1 MSHDSERTDAPTD
14 ERTSGRTGARSCE
27 RTGDSSGGDADRHA
41 RAGDAL
47 VVNDYDGDPA
57 WSANRND
64 LGEWCGAGS
73 FANGSGEVED
83 GALVLEYDNGGWFQE
98 QINRDVS
105 DYDTLVLQVRGANG
119 GEESEVRFSMGGA
132 SGMLAGVTD
141 DSVGTSFSELAVD
154 MEGGRRPDV
163 VEPLATAQLLAGRQ

>member
-1 MSHDSERTDAPTD
+1 M
-14 ERTSGRTGARSCE
+14 
-27 RTGDSSGGDADRHA
+27 
-41 RAGDAL
+41 
-47 VVNDYDGDPA
+47 NDYDGDPA

-83 GALVLEYDNGGWFQE
+83 GALVLEYDDGGWYQE

-105 DYDTLVLQVRGANG
+105 DYDTLVLQVRGASG

-154 MEGGRRPDV
+154 MESAGVDRTSSSLSLRLNCWQGGSSTLRISGV
-163 VEPLATAQLLAGRQ
+163 WLE